1 MGNGRPGRAGLA
13 SGTERERER
22 ERDAVL
28 QSLYGHP
35 SDDSDLSSSSSA
47 TDCRQV
53 ELT

>member
-1 MGNGRPGRAGLA
+1 MAGRAVQVWPVVQ
-13 SGTERERER
+13 RERER

-35 SDDSDLSSSSSA
+35 SDGSDLSSSSSA
-47 TDCRQV
+47 ADCRQV